1 MRAMPNARAVRITKP
16 GDPGVLVLRDDL
28 VVRDPAPGEVLV
40 RVAAAGVNR
49 ADVLQRRG
57 FYPAPP
63 GVPSDVPGLE
73 YAGTVEAIGEG
84 VTDFREGDRV
94 MGIVGGG
101 AMATHLVI
109 AEREVL
115 PVPDSIDLVEAAALP
130 EAFLTAFDALY
141 RQAELAMGEV
151 VVLHAVASGVGTAAI
166 QLARASG
173 AIAVGTSRSAEKLE
187 RCKALGLEH
196 AVVPDGGKFAAAIKK
211 LIGPAQVVFDPVGA
225 AYLDENLEV
234 LASRG
239 RLVVYGLMGGAAG
252 SISLAAVLQKR
263 LRIFG
268 TVLRSRPPEEKASLA
283 IEAREKLVPLFAA
296 RRLVPVIDE
305 VLPMDRVAEAHVRM
319 EKNET
324 FGKLVLR
331 W

>member
-1 MRAMPNARAVRITKP
+1 MPNARAVRITKP
-16 GDPGVLVLRDDL
+16 GDPDVLVLRDDL
-28 VVRDPAPGEVLV
+28 IVREPAPGEVLV

-63 GVPSDVPGLE
+63 GAPGDVPGLE
-73 YAGTVEAIGEG
+73 YAGTVEAIGDG
-84 VTDFREGDRV
+84 TSDFRPGDRV

-101 AMATHLVI
+101 AMATYVV
-109 AEREVL
+109 APEREVL
-115 PVPDSIDLVEAAALP
+115 PVPASIDLVEAAALP

-187 RCKALGLEH
+187 RCKALGLDH
-196 AVVPDGGKFAAAIKK
+196 GVVPKGNEFAAAIKD
-211 LIGPAQVVFDPVGA
+211 LAGPAQVVFDPVGA
-225 AYLDENLEV
+225 AYLDGNLEV
-234 LASRG
+234 LAPQG
-239 RLVVYGLMGGAAG
+239 RLVVYGLMGGAANT
-252 SISLAAVLQKR
+252 ISLAAVLQKR

-268 TVLRSRPPEEKASLA
+268 TVLRSRAPEEKASLA
-283 IEAREKLVPLFAA
+283 IEARRKLVPLFAA
-296 RRLVPVIDE
+296 KRLVPVIDE
-305 VLPMDRVAEAHVRM
+305 ILPMERVAEAHARM
-319 EKNET
+319 ERNET